1 MDNIQSLPILYKRD
15 DNNRIR
21 IWEIQFGWN
30 DDNTA
35 GVRTISGLEEGKL
48 TTSVWNLKEAKNIG
62 KKNATTAKT
71 QAEFEAK
78 SVWDRR
84 LEKEYFQD
92 VKDIDNYDK
101 FKPMLAED
109 YKKHSISEGYTQP
122 KLDGIRCIVKSDG
135 MWTRA
140 GKEITSCPH
149 IWDVL
154 KGYFDVWPTAI
165 IDGELYNHKLKAD
178 FNKITSLVRKT
189 KSTEED
195 FREAEK
201 LVEYHMY
208 DITWSGAVQKSSKG
222 RDIHIGH
229 LIHMNFKGRYDILK
243 NVPIKENFAS
253 DILKVVETTWCANQE
268 ELDAKYS
275 EYTED
280 GYEGQMVRKDAP
292 YENKRTKSLLKRKEF
307 TTEEFEVVNMLEGL
321 GNWSGYTK
329 RFILK
334 TPEGKEFGSGIRG
347 TQEQLKKLWDSK
359 KTPNWVTCRFFNLT
373 PDGIPRFPV
382 AIDYGYGERQ
392 D

>member
-1 MDNIQSLPILYKRD
+1 MKNTRSLPALYKRD
-15 DNNRIR
+15 NNNRIR
-21 IWEIQFGWN
+21 VWEIDIGWDS
-30 DDNTA
+30 DDKA
-35 GVRTISGLEEGKL
+35 GVRTISGLQEGQL
-48 TTSVWNLKEAKNIG
+48 VVSEWNLKEAKNIG

-78 SVWDRR
+78 STWERR
-84 LEKEYFQD
+84 LEKEYFEN
-92 VKDIDNYDK
+92 VKDIDSYDK

-109 YKKHSISEGYTQP
+109 YKKHPVSEGYTQP
-122 KLDGIRCIVKSDG
+122 KLDGIRCIVKYDG

-149 IWDVL
+149 IWEAL
-154 KGYFDVWPTAI
+154 KSHFEVWPTAI
-165 IDGELYNHKLKAD
+165 IDGELYNHDLKAD
-178 FNKITSLVRKT
+178 FNKITSLVRKL

-195 FREAEK
+195 FKEAEN
-201 LVEYHMY
+201 LVQYHMY
-208 DITWSGAVQKSSKG
+208 DITWSRGVEMS
-222 RDIHIGH
+222 
-229 LIHMNFKGRYDILK
+229 FKGRHEMLK
-243 NVPIKENFAS
+243 TISINYYGPIQ
-253 DILKVVETTWCANQE
+253 VVETTWCANQE

-275 EYTED
+275 EYTEN

-329 RFILK
+329 KFTLK
-334 TPEGKEFGSGIRG
+334 TDSGQEFGSGIRG
-347 TQEQLKKLWDSK
+347 TQKELKELWDSK

-382 AIDYGYGERQ
+382 VIDYGYGERH

>member
-1 MDNIQSLPILYKRD
+1 MKYVSSLPFLYKRD
-15 DNNRIR
+15 NNNRIR
-21 IWEIQFGWN
+21 VWEIQFGWDN
-30 DDNTA
+30 DDVA
-35 GVRTISGLEEGKL
+35 GVRTISGLQEGQL
-48 TTSVWNLKEAKNIG
+48 TTSEWNLKEAKNIG

-78 SVWDRR
+78 STWERR

-109 YKKHSISEGYTQP
+109 YKKHPVSEGYTQP
-122 KLDGIRCIVKSDG
+122 KLDGIRCIANKDG
-135 MWTRA
+135 LWTRA

-149 IWDVL
+149 IWESL
-154 KGYFDVWPTAI
+154 KNYFQTWPTAI

-195 FREAEK
+195 FKEAEK

-208 DITWSGAVQKSSKG
+208 DITWSNSVEMS
-222 RDIHIGH
+222 
-229 LIHMNFKGRYDILK
+229 FKERNEILK
-243 NVPIKENFAS
+243 AVPIKDNFAS
-253 DILKVVETTWCANQE
+253 DILKIVETTWCANQE
-268 ELDAKYS
+268 ELDSKYS

-307 TTEEFEVVNMLEGL
+307 ITEEFEVINMLEGL
-321 GNWSGYTK
+321 GNWSGYAK

-334 TPEGKEFGSGIRG
+334 TDDGQEFGSGVRG
-347 TQEQLKKLWDSK
+347 TQEQLKKLWDEGKS
-359 KTPNWVTCRFFNLT
+359 PDWATCRYFNLT

-382 AIDYGYGERQ
+382 IVDYGFGERH

>member
-1 MDNIQSLPILYKRD
+1 MKYVTSLPFLYKRD
-15 DNNRIR
+15 NNNRIR
-21 IWEIQFGWN
+21 VWEIQFGWDN
-30 DDNTA
+30 DNVA
-35 GVRTISGLEEGKL
+35 GVRTISGLQEGQL
-48 TTSVWNLKEAKNIG
+48 TTSEWNLKEAKNIG

-78 SVWDRR
+78 STWERR

-109 YKKHSISEGYTQP
+109 YKKHPVSEGYTQP
-122 KLDGIRCIVKSDG
+122 KLDGIRCIANKDG
-135 MWTRA
+135 LWTRA

-149 IWDVL
+149 IWESL
-154 KGYFDVWPTAI
+154 KNYFEVWPSAI

-208 DITWSGAVQKSSKG
+208 DITWFCFEN
-222 RDIHIGH
+222 
-229 LIHMNFKGRYDILK
+229 LMPFKDRYEILK
-243 NVPIKENFAS
+243 KIPIDTNFAS
-253 DILKVVETTWCANQE
+253 DILKIVETTWCENQE

-329 RFILK
+329 RFTLK
-334 TPEGKEFGSGIRG
+334 TEEGQEFGSGIRG
-347 TQEQLKKLWDSK
+347 TQKQLKELWDSK

-382 AIDYGYGERQ
+382 VIDYGYGERH